1 MLVPN
6 DEVEIDPND
15 QDAIPA
21 PEQNTTA
28 ETPEKTTGIDPN
40 GQDAILAP
48 EQNTTAE
55 KATEID
61 STGEDIILVLVE
73 DDSAEAPE
81 KEVEQIYPRGE
92 DISSVPDEAPK
103 KKEKEPDLKK
113 TQDDHRL
120 F

>member
-1 MLVPN
+1 MLFQLPSK
-6 DEVEIDPND
+6 ILLLKL
-15 QDAIPA
+15 QK
-21 PEQNTTA
+21 
-28 ETPEKTTGIDPN
+28 KTTGIDPN

-81 KEVEQIYPRGE
+81 KEIEQIYPRGE
-92 DISSVPDEAPK
+92 DINSVPDEAPK
-103 KKEKEPDLKK
+103 KKEKAPLKK
-113 TQDDHRL
+113 RTMITDY
-120 F
+120 FKIK